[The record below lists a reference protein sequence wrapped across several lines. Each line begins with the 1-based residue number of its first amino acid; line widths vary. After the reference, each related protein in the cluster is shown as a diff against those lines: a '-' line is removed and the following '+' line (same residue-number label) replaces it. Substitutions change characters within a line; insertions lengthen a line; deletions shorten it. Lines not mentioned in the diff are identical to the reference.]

1 VDLTAHRRPDALNDL
16 HVNRSD
22 YGWRIGGSRTV
33 MTDQNDAGIVD
44 QQGVVAD
51 AMGESDDE

>member
-1 VDLTAHRRPDALNDL
+1 VDFAAHRRPDALNDL
-16 HVNRSD
+16 RAGRSD
-22 YGWRIGGSRTV
+22 YGWPIGGSRTT